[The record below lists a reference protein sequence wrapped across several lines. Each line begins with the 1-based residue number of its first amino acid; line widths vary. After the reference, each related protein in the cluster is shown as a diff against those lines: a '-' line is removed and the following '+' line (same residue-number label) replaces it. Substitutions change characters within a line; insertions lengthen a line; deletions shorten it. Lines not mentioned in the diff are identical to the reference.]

1 MNLPPSALLGRLQ
14 AFLPEMEKANKATER
29 LLADGKLDVIDANLQ
44 VATGH
49 QRGDESAEETDNE
62 EVEGEAGEEDAEE
75 EEDEDGPET
84 GGAAGA
90 DSRTVELDFAL
101 GDFDDN
107 PIAKLEE
114 EKETEEVAAASE
126 HQQDAEQVAD
136 AEMLRLPGSSFTGS
150 RKEKGKPLI
159 EEL

>member
-1 MNLPPSALLGRLQ
+1 MIVHLTGPLSRPAAFRRSLLSTPSARDKAKKNSRKQHHHRKMNLPPSALLGRLQ

-62 EVEGEAGEEDAEE
+62 EVEGEVGEEDAEE

-90 DSRTVELDFAL
+90 DSRTVELVRV
-101 GDFDDN
+101 GM
-107 PIAKLEE
+107 
-114 EKETEEVAAASE
+114 V
-126 HQQDAEQVAD
+126 V
-136 AEMLRLPGSSFTGS
+136 RLLT
-150 RKEKGKPLI
+150 I
-159 EEL
+159 